1 MSSRTRDLSSKR
13 RALTESVKKALQ
25 QTSLE
30 SMEKHELEF
39 PELGITVTVT
49 VESMSELLGFKSLQQ
64 SQACKPL
71 VEFIDILQGV
81 TWGGEGSEK
90 IFWLSE
96 KEVTELR
103 LESEPLFK
111 GIGGEDV
118 KKWRIEWRG
127 YYILF
132 PYKATGSSWIR
143 AFKIGYKAK
152 NQIDDALDFTKC
164 IDDYECTIMQGNMPE
179 NEKIKSILNHRIAL
193 GLIRYPNVATYL
205 AQYYQQL
212 RSRAFEGKLIEQYN
226 KMWYEYHRPRTPELV
241 SKPKIVSP
249 RLTKVARFALDTHG
263 YLPRDSVVAFIPKR
277 DSLSKL
283 KEVLGKVLSRE
294 VTEEE
299 VLMYLLAFL
308 NSKYVDQLLSEK
320 ISKKR
325 GGYVIINE
333 TLLQSICIPIPVE
346 NHRKTVERLLD
357 LVKNAVAKGGSD
369 EIEKEINSLV
379 QILQPTGK
387 LG

>member
-1 MSSRTRDLSSKR
+1 
-13 RALTESVKKALQ
+13 
-25 QTSLE
+25 
-30 SMEKHELEF
+30 MEKHELEF
-39 PELGITVTVT
+39 PELGITVTV
-49 VESMSELLGFKSLQQ
+49 ESMSNLLGFKSLQQ

-71 VEFIDILQGV
+71 IEFIDILQGV
-81 TWGGEGSEK
+81 TWGGEGPEK

-103 LESEPLFK
+103 LESELLFK

-132 PYKATGSSWIR
+132 PYKVVGSSWIQ
-143 AFKIGYKAK
+143 AFKIGDKAK
-152 NQIDDALDFTKC
+152 SQIDDALDFTKC
-164 IDDYECTIMQGNMPE
+164 VDDFECTIMQENIPE

-193 GLIRYPNVATYL
+193 GLIRYPNVAAYL

-212 RSRAFEGKLIEQYN
+212 RSRVFEGEPIEQYN

-263 YLPRDSVVAFIPKR
+263 YLPRDSVVALIPKR
-277 DSLSKL
+277 DSFSKL
-283 KEVLGKVLSRE
+283 KSVLKKVLGRE
-294 VTEEE
+294 IAEEE
-299 VLMYLLAFL
+299 ALMYILTFL
-308 NSKYVDQLLSEK
+308 NSKPVDQLLSERV
-320 ISKKR
+320 SKKR

-333 TLLQSICIPIPVE
+333 ELLQNICIPIPAK
-346 NHRKTVERLLD
+346 NHREIVEKLLG
-357 LVKNAVAKGGSD
+357 LVKNVVAKGGSD
-369 EIEKEINSLV
+369 DIEKEINSLI
-379 QILQPTGK
+379 QMLQPI
-387 LG
+387 